1 MRISSQGKVVC
12 GVDISGPA
20 QRLLGKQAAGGE
32 ELIHGGGSKIGSV
45 RQIFGQEELHIAR
58 GGGRTQGKR
67 DAIDTFSLNLK
78 AALCGDGD
86 EGVP

>member
-1 MRISSQGKVVC
+1 MRISSQGKVVRC
-12 GVDISGPA
+12 INISGPA
-20 QRLLGKQAAGGE
+20 QRVLREQAAGGE
-32 ELIHGGGSKIGSV
+32 ELIHGTRGKVGGV
-45 RQIFGQEELHIAR
+45 RQIFGKKKLHIAR